1 MQVDTELAN
10 NTLMKLERKKNIP
23 VYSSKDFPNNLF
35 DIEEIIYVGA
45 TYMGKILDLR
55 KFIKKQAALHSK
67 LIIIS
72 VGIYSPENLKTYYL
86 IDKKTK
92 SSIEKTNLILKKV
105 YYLSGKL
112 DIKNLSFKHKF
123 LINLLYKNAK
133 KKDLIELTKNEL
145 DIINAYE
152 QTSDFRLSKL
162 EKLMSEL

>member
-1 MQVDTELAN
+1 M
-10 NTLMKLERKKNIP
+10 
-23 VYSSKDFPNNLF
+23 
-35 DIEEIIYVGA
+35 
-45 TYMGKILDLR
+45 
-55 KFIKKQAALHSK
+55 
-67 LIIIS
+67 
-72 VGIYSPENLKTYYL
+72 
-86 IDKKTK
+86 
-92 SSIEKTNLILKKV
+92 
-105 YYLSGKL
+105 SGKF

>member
-1 MQVDTELAN
+1 
-10 NTLMKLERKKNIP
+10 
-23 VYSSKDFPNNLF
+23 
-35 DIEEIIYVGA
+35 
-45 TYMGKILDLR
+45 
-55 KFIKKQAALHSK
+55 
-67 LIIIS
+67 
-72 VGIYSPENLKTYYL
+72 
-86 IDKKTK
+86 
-92 SSIEKTNLILKKV
+92 

>member
-10 NTLMKLERKKNIP
+10 NTLMKLERKNIP

-55 KFIKKQAALHSK
+55 KFIKKHAALHSK

-105 YYLSGKL
+105 Y
-112 DIKNLSFKHKF
+112 
-123 LINLLYKNAK
+123 
-133 KKDLIELTKNEL
+133 
-145 DIINAYE
+145 
-152 QTSDFRLSKL
+152 
-162 EKLMSEL
+162 

>member
-1 MQVDTELAN
+1 M
-10 NTLMKLERKKNIP
+10 
-23 VYSSKDFPNNLF
+23 
-35 DIEEIIYVGA
+35 
-45 TYMGKILDLR
+45 
-55 KFIKKQAALHSK
+55 HSK

-133 KKDLIELTKNEL
+133 KKILLN
-145 DIINAYE
+145 
-152 QTSDFRLSKL
+152 
-162 EKLMSEL
+162 